1 MNMNSPTAI
10 EPKQAR
16 PMLVVLFAAAFLA
29 CYNENIINMAL
40 VSLMAELHVDA
51 ITSQWLVSGYMI
63 VSTLMVAVAS
73 FTFRRFKIRQ
83 LFFFAIGVLLV
94 STVAAALAPNFAL
107 LLTFRVLQALGAGA
121 LIPLMM
127 NSILLVAPREK
138 LGTYMAIGSCMIT
151 FGPAVAPVLSGV
163 MVTMLGWRFVFLPVA
178 VGAVIV
184 LVAGAALLRDVNPT
198 MQLKADVISI
208 ALAALCLF
216 ALVYGMSVLSTATV
230 VAVVSLVVAVASFAG
245 FVARQM
251 LEKKAGREPLLDMA
265 PLFSLRFFPACV
277 LVMVAMTCSFSMSVL
292 LPLLYEGSMGM
303 SSMIAGL
310 LLLVPVLVNA
320 GVALYAGRVMDN
332 SGAWPL
338 LPIGFAIA
346 LAGMACCTVF
356 GPQLSLAGVFVGSV
370 LVFAGVGCVMSPSQ
384 TAGLQTLPREQN
396 SAGVSLLNVSIQVA
410 ACIAPSLFIGL
421 KSSVEAANVASV
433 GAAVAGGMGFSRA
446 TLIAAVVALAA
457 AAIAAVYSR
466 SQRRHNGR
474 RA

>member
-1 MNMNSPTAI
+1 MNTSTTLDPR
-10 EPKQAR
+10 KAR
-16 PMLVVLFAAAFLA
+16 PMLVVLFASAFLA

-51 ITSQWLVSGYMI
+51 VTSQWLVSGYMV
-63 VSTLMVAVAS
+63 VSTLMVVIAS
-73 FTFRRFKIRQ
+73 FTFRRFKIRP
-83 LFFFAIGVLLV
+83 LFFFATGVLLA
-94 STVAAALAPNFAL
+94 STVLAAFTPNFGL
-107 LLTFRVLQALGAGA
+107 LLVFRMLQALGAGI

-151 FGPAVAPVLSGV
+151 FGPALAPVLSGV
-163 MVTMLGWRFVFLPVA
+163 MVTLLGWRFVFLPVA
-178 VGAVIV
+178 VGAVAVIC
-184 LVAGAALLRDVNPT
+184 AGIPLLRNANPT
-198 MQLKADVISI
+198 SHLKADPLSI
-208 ALAALCLF
+208 GLAAVCLF
-216 ALVYGMSVLSTATV
+216 ALVWGMSILSSSTPA
-230 VAVVSLVVAVASFAG
+230 AICGLAVAVAAFAG

-303 SSMIAGL
+303 SSMLAGL

-320 GVALYAGRVMDN
+320 AVALYAGRVMDN

-338 LPIGFAIA
+338 LPVGFAIA

-356 GPQLSLAGVFVGSV
+356 GPQLSLAGVFVGSI

-446 TLIAAVVALAA
+446 TLIAAVVALVA

-466 SQRRHNGR
+466 SQRRHNGK